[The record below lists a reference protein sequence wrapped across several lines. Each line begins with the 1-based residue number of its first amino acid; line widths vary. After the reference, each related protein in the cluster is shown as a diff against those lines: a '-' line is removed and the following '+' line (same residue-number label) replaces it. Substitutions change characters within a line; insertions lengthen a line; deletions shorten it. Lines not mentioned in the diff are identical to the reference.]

1 MECWDTILKHTNEK
15 LHIISNFYK
24 ITIKIQQK
32 FFPLSD
38 QPK

>member
-15 LHIISNFYK
+15 LHISNFYK

-32 FFPLSD
+32 FFPFSD